1 MMWICKKK
9 VNDESILQNAVAV
22 NQIFMNRLFL
32 ERRWINKWND
42 KQVLCSYIKVTNYL
56 SYYTSVHYYD
66 MLSQIHIIL

>member
-1 MMWICKKK
+1 MDLQKKK
-9 VNDESILQNAVAV
+9 KMNDESILQDVAV
-22 NQIFMNRLFL
+22 NQIFMNLLFL

-56 SYYTSVHYYD
+56 SYYTSVQYYD